1 MTIAL
6 GLIVSR
12 FLHYLA
18 LSLLFGAALFP
29 LYGLGLSPARAE
41 ASLPWLRGFL
51 LLAAIA
57 ALISGLSWLSFATAG
72 MSGNLSGA
80 IDPESLSIV
89 IGTTSFGRLW
99 SLHLALAALVIL
111 LLLPKGQSA
120 ARIYAVLAASFVLLA
135 GIAGT
140 GHAGENSFDMIA
152 DGIHL
157 LAAAIWIGALFVLL
171 VLVTVAADTQANSAA
186 AIVRHALV
194 RFSGIGTSLIAVLVL
209 SGLVNSWY
217 LIGLDKLD
225 QLFVSRYEEILLVK
239 LVLFGAMLL
248 LAAANRFWLTP
259 RLAAALASGSK
270 PAASIRPL
278 GMSILGET
286 VLGIGVLAAVA
297 WLGTLQPPALE

>member
-1 MTIAL
+1 
-6 GLIVSR
+6 
-12 FLHYLA
+12 
-18 LSLLFGAALFP
+18 
-29 LYGLGLSPARAE
+29 
-41 ASLPWLRGFL
+41 
-51 LLAAIA
+51 
-57 ALISGLSWLSFATAG
+57 
-72 MSGNLSGA
+72 
-80 IDPESLSIV
+80 
-89 IGTTSFGRLW
+89 
-99 SLHLALAALVIL
+99 LVIL
-111 LLLPKGQSA
+111 VLLPKGQSA
-120 ARIYAVLAASFVLLA
+120 ARLYAVLAASFVLLA

-140 GHAGENSFDMIA
+140 GHAGENLIHMIA

-186 AIVRHALV
+186 AIVRHALI
-194 RFSGIGTSLIAVLVL
+194 RFSGIGTSLVAVLVL

-217 LIGLDKLD
+217 LIGFDKLD

-239 LVLFGAMLL
+239 LALFGAMLVI
-248 LAAANRFWLTP
+248 AAANRFWLTP